1 MRKVKQK
8 SAVLLTVMLLMGI
21 GFIGCKDTNDETPV
35 LSQQDQTFAKNAAAA
50 NVAEIRLGELA
61 LQKAKKDSIQ
71 TFAQMMIRDHTKALN
86 SLDSIMKGLNYTVAD
101 SLDAS
106 HKALYSR
113 LSGLADSV
121 AFDSVYIN
129 SQVLDHQATLT
140 LLQNQITNN
149 SSGNQRLIDYAKA
162 QVPIVTKHL
171 DEATR
176 LRNGLNNSN
185 NNNNNTGGK

>member
-129 SQVLDHQATLT
+129 NQVLDHQATLT
-140 LLQNQITNN
+140 LLQNQVSNNTN
-149 SSGNQRLIDYAKA
+149 GNQKLIDYARK
-162 QVPIVTKHL
+162 QVPIVTRHL
-171 DEATR
+171 EEATR
-176 LRNGLNNSN
+176 LKNSLGTHN
-185 NNNNNTGGK
+185 NNNPGGK